1 MLWTEAG
8 GGSGDTTDLGGSWQ
22 EPGRGVG
29 KKKTKFKV
37 DELFTAA
44 NNPGLTYSHSEHPKL

>member
-1 MLWTEAG
+1 
-8 GGSGDTTDLGGSWQ
+8 LGGSWQ